1 MQEGERILGLC
12 PLIAEH
18 GSGQAGAQDEETIRV
33 GSRILK
39 PIHEKHM
46 VTESL
51 LTWMIKG
58 SRLYVSAGMG
68 T

>member
-1 MQEGERILGLC
+1 MPEGEGILCLC
-12 PLIAEH
+12 PLVVGH

-39 PIHEKHM
+39 PIHENHM